1 MNKRNKLAIATLAG
15 QYLLMSP
22 EVAYAQVLE
31 EVLVTA
37 RKRTESL
44 MDAPVAVSVV
54 DGETLIREGITNL
67 EQLSSQVPGLQL
79 GRTALTSSIYIRG
92 IGSSPNPGF
101 EQSAGMYV
109 DGIYQPRSR
118 QFTLSLVDLNRIE
131 VLRGPQSLLFGK
143 NTVAGA
149 IKVET
154 ADPVPGEDFSGY
166 LLADIEPEYGTVRGT
181 AVLSGGLSDTFA
193 ARLALRYQETDG
205 YVDNVYIDKDVQQR
219 DDTIGR
225 LSLVWEPTESLR
237 IVGKVAHTEMD
248 SEGIEQVN
256 PVASPTLLE
265 ETLAGNTQ
273 LVLTDVVGSIA
284 AFETPGF
291 TAATG
296 SKEYESWTGNLAWAP
311 IDEEKTEAT
320 QASLLFDWQLGQF
333 TLTSLSGYTDFEFTQ
348 AQDADFHPG
357 NVALGEGAEE
367 LDSFSQEFRISSNF
381 DRFFNFTA
389 GLYYEEQDLDYRA
402 SNHIDGSLGGILGDI
417 PANVLNPLLPPLP
430 LSQFGINSLWN
441 GFVLF
446 GLDPAFA
453 PLIGAE
459 QDVIMREFGNASDND
474 STAVFLEL
482 TFDLSDTLSLDIGGR
497 WSEDS
502 KKTLKTVAVGA
513 GAPSDSVIAI
523 DRNGL
528 PTGALDAQNTALVGV
543 SWSLLST
550 YASEQKLKRDESHFD
565 PSVRLRWDASDNT
578 MVYVSYVEGYKS
590 GGFNVTPD
598 TSNPDGSPAEGTEFE
613 DEQAEAWELGIKSS
627 FWDNRARLSTTFFR
641 TEVDDL
647 QVTSWSGTSFV
658 VGNAA
663 AITSQGVEF
672 EGQFALTENWEM
684 GGALAY
690 LDSKFDEF
698 EDAPCTINQLAQ
710 QGAENCEN
718 DLSGERGPNAPEWS
732 GLIYAAYE
740 QTVWSDFLLRFNIS
754 GAYKD
759 EYFLDA
765 DLDENT
771 LQDSYFKINASL
783 AIASGDNHWEV
794 SLYGRNLTDEST
806 YTYATD
812 APLSGGIYAG
822 YLEEPRIIGLQGR
835 YNF

>member
-1 MNKRNKLAIATLAG
+1 
-15 QYLLMSP
+15 
-22 EVAYAQVLE
+22 
-31 EVLVTA
+31 
-37 RKRTESL
+37 
-44 MDAPVAVSVV
+44 
-54 DGETLIREGITNL
+54 
-67 EQLSSQVPGLQL
+67 
-79 GRTALTSSIYIRG
+79 
-92 IGSSPNPGF
+92 
-101 EQSAGMYV
+101 
-109 DGIYQPRSR
+109 
-118 QFTLSLVDLNRIE
+118 
-131 VLRGPQSLLFGK
+131 
-143 NTVAGA
+143 
-149 IKVET
+149 
-154 ADPVPGEDFSGY
+154 
-166 LLADIEPEYGTVRGT
+166 
-181 AVLSGGLSDTFA
+181 
-193 ARLALRYQETDG
+193 
-205 YVDNVYIDKDVQQR
+205 
-219 DDTIGR
+219 
-225 LSLVWEPTESLR
+225 
-237 IVGKVAHTEMD
+237 
-248 SEGIEQVN
+248 
-256 PVASPTLLE
+256 
-265 ETLAGNTQ
+265 
-273 LVLTDVVGSIA
+273 
-284 AFETPGF
+284 
-291 TAATG
+291 
-296 SKEYESWTGNLAWAP
+296 
-311 IDEEKTEAT
+311 
-320 QASLLFDWQLGQF
+320 
-333 TLTSLSGYTDFEFTQ
+333 
-348 AQDADFHPG
+348 
-357 NVALGEGAEE
+357 
-367 LDSFSQEFRISSNF
+367 
-381 DRFFNFTA
+381 
-389 GLYYEEQDLDYRA
+389 
-402 SNHIDGSLGGILGDI
+402 
-417 PANVLNPLLPPLP
+417 
-430 LSQFGINSLWN
+430 
-441 GFVLF
+441 
-446 GLDPAFA
+446 
-453 PLIGAE
+453 
-459 QDVIMREFGNASDND
+459 
-474 STAVFLEL
+474 
-482 TFDLSDTLSLDIGGR
+482 
-497 WSEDS
+497 
-502 KKTLKTVAVGA
+502 
-513 GAPSDSVIAI
+513 
-523 DRNGL
+523 
-528 PTGALDAQNTALVGV
+528 
-543 SWSLLST
+543 
-550 YASEQKLKRDESHFD
+550 
-565 PSVRLRWDASDNT
+565 